1 MRLRRAGEP
10 AGRLP
15 LGRYRGGVQD
25 GRAGKASGSVRAEL
39 CRDFPDQ
46 YKDPDDIWYGEILL
60 PEVIMYNS
68 DTLAPE
74 DVPVSWNDLLD
85 AKFEDEIII
94 RDGLFEQ
101 VLDVIHSA
109 DVCQLQQFADLL
121 PPRFFFWCAI
131 PSCHD
136 LCTFSVL
143 FLFYTALSVNMLA
156 LFQIW
161 QRFSTRPMAF

>member
-1 MRLRRAGEP
+1 
-10 AGRLP
+10 
-15 LGRYRGGVQD
+15 
-25 GRAGKASGSVRAEL
+25 
-39 CRDFPDQ
+39 
-46 YKDPDDIWYGEILL
+46 
-60 PEVIMYNS
+60 MYNS

-101 VLDVIHSA
+101 VLNVIHAA